1 MPKAYANQ
9 IELADHLLPVP
20 ASANQKK
27 GARDPAEWMPSNTEF
42 HAEYARM
49 WIAVKLEWGLLADA
63 AELQV
68 LQSLLGND
76 PKKEYPTEGPEA
88 LRQ

>member
-1 MPKAYANQ
+1 
-9 IELADHLLPVP
+9 
-20 ASANQKK
+20 
-27 GARDPAEWMPSNTEF
+27 MPSNTEF